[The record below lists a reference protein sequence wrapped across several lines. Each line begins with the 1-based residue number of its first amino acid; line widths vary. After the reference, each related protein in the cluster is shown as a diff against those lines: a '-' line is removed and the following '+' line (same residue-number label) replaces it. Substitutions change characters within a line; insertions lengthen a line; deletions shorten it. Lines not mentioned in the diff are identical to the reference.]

1 VRRLGLAVAIA
12 ALVAP
17 AGALAADTR
26 AVAVKTDAA
35 AIRVF
40 MAQPKVERWLERYPR
55 DRLTTTAHFAKNVN
69 VWKVSIA
76 FGEAGQ
82 VAAGRVT
89 REGAVTEAFVGPEV
103 AWPLARGY
111 GLGGKINEPLLWLAF
126 CAVFFFAL
134 ADFRRPLSLRNLDVG
149 MVLGFSVYLWYFNE
163 GRVFA
168 SAIAAAVPLLYFLAR
183 CTWIGSTNR
192 AARQP
197 TLLPVWVL
205 VSALVFLVGLRIGL
219 TYYAP
224 TVIDVGY
231 AGVIGADRL
240 ADGET
245 PYGNF
250 PVKDTS
256 RSCSLP
262 SADGDRRDW
271 IQSNGR
277 CESANALGDTYGPVA
292 YHAYLPGL
300 ALFGW
305 SGLWDNLPA
314 VRFTSILFDL
324 LAILGLAAV
333 GLRYGGTRLAAA
345 LALAW
350 AANPFTQY
358 VLSSNTNDAIMP
370 TFLIWGYWAA
380 TSSSGRGFFGALAA
394 WTKMASLITVPL
406 WATYPERR
414 GRSVLTFLLAF
425 GVTTVAAFW
434 VIFASGDPFH
444 ELRVFYERTF
454 EIQAERTSPFSLWD
468 WGQYHAA
475 GLPDLAVFQRVGQ
488 VLLVV
493 AALFAAF
500 FPRRKSPLQLAA
512 LTAALLVGF
521 QFLLTHWSG
530 LYVAWFFPFVAL
542 ACFAGEALGGQVRD
556 RAYTPSVVP
565 PTERSP
571 QLEPASLGPN

>member
-1 VRRLGLAVAIA
+1 VRRLCVAVAAA
-12 ALVAP
+12 ALVVP
-17 AGALAADTR
+17 AGASAADAR
-26 AVAVKTDAA
+26 PVAVNTEAA
-35 AIRVF
+35 AIRAF
-40 MAQPKVERWLERYPR
+40 MAQPTVERWLERYPP
-55 DRLTTTAHFAKNVN
+55 DRLTTTAKFAKSIN
-69 VWKVSIA
+69 VWKVSVSS
-76 FGEAGQ
+76 GKAGQ
-82 VAAGRVT
+82 IAAGRVN
-89 REGAVTEAFVGPEV
+89 REGTVLESLVGPQV
-103 AWPLARGY
+103 AWPLARGA
-111 GLGGKINEPLLWLAF
+111 GLGGKINEPLIWAVF
-126 CAVFFFAL
+126 CAAFFLLL
-134 ADFRRPLSLRNLDVG
+134 ADLRRPLSIRNVDLA

-168 SAIAAAVPLLYFLAR
+168 SAIAAAVPLLYFIAR

-192 AARQP
+192 AAPQP
-197 TLLPVWVL
+197 KLLPVWVL
-205 VSALVFLVGLRIGL
+205 VLALVFLVGFRIGL

-240 ADGET
+240 VDGV
-245 PYGNF
+245 PPHGNF
-250 PVKDTS
+250 PVKDTGEP
-256 RSCSLP
+256 CSLP
-262 SADGDRRDW
+262 SAEGDRRDW
-271 IQSNGR
+271 IQENGR
-277 CESANALGDTYGPVA
+277 CESANPLGDTYGPVA
-292 YHAYLPGL
+292 YHVYVPGL

-333 GLRYGGTRLAAA
+333 GFRYGGRRLAAV

-358 VLSSNTNDAIMP
+358 LLSSNTNDAIMP
-370 TFLIWGYWAA
+370 TFLIWGFWAA
-380 TSSSGRGFFGALAA
+380 TSSSGRGIFGALAA

-406 WATYPERR
+406 WATYPERGR
-414 GRSVLTFLLAF
+414 RSVITFSLAF

-434 VIFASGDPFH
+434 VIFASGNPFH

-454 EIQAERTSPFSLWD
+454 EIQAERASPFSLWD

-493 AALFAAF
+493 AALLAAF
-500 FPRRKSPLQLAA
+500 LPRRKTPLQLAA
-512 LTAALLVGF
+512 LTAALLVAF

-542 ACFAGEALGGQVRD
+542 ACFAGEALGGHVRD
-556 RAYTPSVVP
+556 RAHAPSVVP
-565 PTERSP
+565 VPERSP
-571 QLEPASLGPN
+571 QLEPASLGPT